1 MSAQFI
7 RCVSNLLRSPK
18 PLRRNLALFRG
29 AQMAYLWEETGHR
42 WNGGMCDE

>member
-29 AQMAYLWEETGHR
+29 AQMAYL
-42 WNGGMCDE
+42 